1 MNNDELGF
9 LGGLRGAT
17 VTQSTYDRI
26 KLDIVFGKLSP
37 GQKLTLQSMKN
48 HYSASV
54 SILRETLNRLASD
67 GFVTASP
74 PRGFFVTP
82 VSKQDLIEIG
92 GLRSL
97 LECHAIKE
105 SIQNGDQDWE
115 GRLVAAYHKLKIEET
130 KMLSGDD
137 SDKGLWKQRDWEFH
151 LATISACNSRNLLSL
166 HAIIFAKY
174 LRYQFL
180 VLTNRGEA
188 AALEHKQLCDAALDR
203 DSQKA
208 ETILTQHITGG
219 LNHALDA
226 MWTHSQLVAGS

>member
-1 MNNDELGF
+1 MNSDELGF
-9 LGGLRGAT
+9 LGGLRSTT

-37 GQKLTLQSMKN
+37 GKKLTLQSMKSQ
-48 HYSASV
+48 YAASV

-74 PRGFFVTP
+74 QRGFFVTP

-92 GLRSL
+92 GLRTL

-115 GRLVAAYHKLKIEET
+115 GRVVAAHHKLKIEEA
-130 KMLSGDD
+130 KMLHGDD
-137 SDKGLWKQRDWEFH
+137 SDKALWKQRDWEFH

-180 VLTNRGEA
+180 VLTYRGDA
-188 AALEHKQLCDAALDR
+188 AALEHQQLCDAALDR
-203 DSQKA
+203 DPQEA
-208 ETILTQHITGG
+208 ERILTQHITGG

-226 MWTHSQLVAGS
+226 MWPHSQLITES

>member
-1 MNNDELGF
+1 MNIDELGF
-9 LGGLRGAT
+9 FGGLRGAT

-48 HYSASV
+48 QYSASV

-67 GFVTASP
+67 DFVTASP
-74 PRGFFVTP
+74 QRGFFVTP

-92 GLRSL
+92 GLRAL

-115 GRLVAAYHKLKIEET
+115 GRLVAAYHKLKIEES

-137 SDKGLWKQRDWEFH
+137 SYKGLWKQRDWEFH

-166 HAIIFAKY
+166 HAKIFAKY

-180 VLTNRGEA
+180 VLTYRGDA
-188 AALEHKQLCDAALDR
+188 AALEHKQLCEAVLDR

-208 ETILTQHITGG
+208 ETILIQHITGG

-226 MWTHSQLVAGS
+226 MWPHS